1 MSEMKQL
8 VEKSLISL
16 VAFEICGADF
26 DKTAFDVN
34 NTEFY
39 TLLYRLS
46 VMHDLA
52 HIVYC
57 ALEKTDL
64 LPSDD
69 KLSAKFKK
77 AKIAAVYKSEVINN
91 VLENIHNVL
100 SENNIDYILLKGSVV
115 RDYYPEKWQRTSSDI
130 DIFVN
135 EYDLKKLK
143 TLFCKTLGY
152 KDDKRSSSYDMH
164 FTADNFLPLEVHYS
178 LDISAD
184 DVKNGRKTENIFLN
198 AEKQN
203 GSLYKMNDD
212 AFYCFQVAHLAKH
225 FKAGGAG
232 VRPLIDLWI
241 LDKLDC
247 DKDKRLFLI
256 EKQGLKEFYTEIEK
270 VIDFW
275 FNNQAANDFTT
286 SLSRF
291 ILASGT
297 HGNGHYQRQIIRLSS
312 KNTMSYYLKRV
323 FVPYSQLAVEYK
335 PLRKHKA
342 LYPVYSIKRIMTFG
356 KKLGIAKNELG
367 IVNNISEQKQE
378 EIYNIYK
385 KLNLL

>member
-1 MSEMKQL
+1 MS
-8 VEKSLISL
+8 
-16 VAFEICGADF
+16 D
-26 DKTAFDVN
+26 
-34 NTEFY
+34 
-39 TLLYRLS
+39 
-46 VMHDLA
+46 
-52 HIVYC
+52 
-57 ALEKTDL
+57 
-64 LPSDD
+64 
-69 KLSAKFKK
+69 
-77 AKIAAVYKSEVINN
+77 VIN
-91 VLENIHNVL
+91 
-100 SENNIDYILLKGSVV
+100 
-115 RDYYPEKWQRTSSDI
+115 RQ
-130 DIFVN
+130 
-135 EYDLKKLK
+135 
-143 TLFCKTLGY
+143 
-152 KDDKRSSSYDMH
+152 
-164 FTADNFLPLEVHYS
+164 
-178 LDISAD
+178 
-184 DVKNGRKTENIFLN
+184 
-198 AEKQN
+198 
-203 GSLYKMNDD
+203 
-212 AFYCFQVAHLAKH
+212 
-225 FKAGGAG
+225 
-232 VRPLIDLWI
+232 
-241 LDKLDC
+241 
-247 DKDKRLFLI
+247 
-256 EKQGLKEFYTEIEK
+256 EIEK